1 MVIGGGLA
9 GMEVARVAALRG
21 HDVTLFEKDNELG
34 GSVRWASRGKYRE
47 EWWQTARYRI
57 HAVNT
62 SGVKVSVG
70 KEVTLDDVKTAGPDV
85 VVVATGTVPFVPP
98 YIPGVNKP
106 VVTDYVAVLLGER
119 AVGEKAVVIG
129 GKDIGLATAEFLSEN
144 GCKAIIVEDSDALG
158 GDLGGIKQM
167 VVLPRVEEDT
177 NIDVKLNSN
186 VEEIGDDWVE
196 IQSKGE
202 REKIEGIDMVVF
214 AAGREMVRQL
224 DDDINREG
232 TVPEVYIIGDAAW
245 PREPID
251 DIYDAAVTGRRI

>member
-1 MVIGGGLA
+1 
-9 GMEVARVAALRG
+9 
-21 HDVTLFEKDNELG
+21 
-34 GSVRWASRGKYRE
+34 
-47 EWWQTARYRI
+47 
-57 HAVNT
+57 
-62 SGVKVSVG
+62 
-70 KEVTLDDVKTAGPDV
+70 
-85 VVVATGTVPFVPP
+85 
-98 YIPGVNKP
+98 
-106 VVTDYVAVLLGER
+106 
-119 AVGEKAVVIG
+119 
-129 GKDIGLATAEFLSEN
+129 
-144 GCKAIIVEDSDALG
+144 
-158 GDLGGIKQM
+158 M

-232 TVPEVYIIGDAAW
+232 IALEVYIIGDAAW

-251 DIYDAAVTGRRI
+251 VIYEAAVTGRRI